1 MHNSYDRHCRHSS
14 NICHYYR
21 SKGKVCNSS
30 FSSEYSIF
38 LAQFGSMDFPPGV
51 KAPTSTNLKND
62 SCTPWSYLENL
73 PQRMLWQPH
82 PLFVDLPF
90 FYVPVYEFYAPKDVK
105 KFPWLRPSSQKNQNN
120 AAMLNLLWQTLAMT
134 KMKFWGGSN
143 FLNNLISWKTILT
156 ITMLAMVSLRCRWLG
171 FDDAFFFQSLVWN
184 ISKILIIVSLSSF
197 LQL

>member
-1 MHNSYDRHCRHSS
+1 MSGVEPSEMHNSYDRHCRHSS

-38 LAQFGSMDFPPGV
+38 LAQFESMDFPPGI

-62 SCTPWSYLENL
+62 SDTPWSYLENL

-120 AAMLNLLWQTLAMT
+120 AAAEPIVANSGNDKNEILRRFQLFKQFDIVEDYSDHYYASDGFTAMQVT
-134 KMKFWGGSN
+134 RF
-143 FLNNLISWKTILT
+143 
-156 ITMLAMVSLRCRWLG
+156 
-171 FDDAFFFQSLVWN
+171 
-184 ISKILIIVSLSSF
+184 
-197 LQL
+197 